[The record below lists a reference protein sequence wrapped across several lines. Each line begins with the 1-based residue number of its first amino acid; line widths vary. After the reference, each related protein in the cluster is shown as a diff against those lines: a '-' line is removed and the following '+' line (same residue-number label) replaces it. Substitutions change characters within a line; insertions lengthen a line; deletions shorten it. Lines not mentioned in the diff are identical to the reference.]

1 MSIFLTYN
9 LETIDQKLSQ
19 TLFQVNKLKSYKTLA
34 CVEMRGLKICQLDK
48 KLKKKIIEVFNA
60 QFLVVFSASCGS

>member
-60 QFLVVFSASCGS
+60 